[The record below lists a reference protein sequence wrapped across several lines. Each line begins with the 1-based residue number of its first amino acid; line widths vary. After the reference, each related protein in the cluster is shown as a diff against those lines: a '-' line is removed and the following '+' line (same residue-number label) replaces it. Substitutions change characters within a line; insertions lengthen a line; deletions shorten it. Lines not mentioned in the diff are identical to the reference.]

1 MDTKPPLPDEV
12 TVHSWHSH
20 PASFLSHHGQACCH
34 TARNWLISQDYSLDS
49 VGGNNSRLLS
59 APRWIPERYEWGPS
73 PWPLFWCEA
82 VAMKKLDCGA
92 LAAFAREVYLSRGVK
107 TAPVQLIQRLSSHAI
122 GQLRKIWRDGP
133 GYFNWL
139 AEDKIYHEAVAVS
152 LDGTRIQIW
161 DATNGWWI
169 APIQTDGYGAV
180 LKVKVSPF
188 HADAQHTL
196 RWGDRMLAPGTWTQI
211 CAE

>member
-1 MDTKPPLPDEV
+1 MDFSPSLPDEI
-12 TVHSWHSH
+12 TIDTWHTH
-20 PASFLSHHGQACCH
+20 PASCLSHHGQACCH
-34 TARNWLISQDYSLDS
+34 NARNWLISQDYSLDT
-49 VGGNNSRLLS
+49 VGGIDSQLLS

-73 PWPLFWCEA
+73 PWPLYWCDA
-82 VAMKKLDCGA
+82 IGMKKLDCGA
-92 LAAFAREVYLSRGVK
+92 LAAIAREVYLARGVEA
-107 TAPVQLIQRLSSHAI
+107 APVQLIQRLSSHAI

-169 APIQTDGYGAV
+169 GPTQTEGYGAV
-180 LKVKVSPF
+180 LQVKVGPF
-188 HADAQHTL
+188 QPDSQQTL
-196 RWGDRMLAPGTWTQI
+196 HWGDRELTPGSWTRI
-211 CAE
+211 CT